1 MTVLDTAH
9 DAMQADPENEAARL
23 KFYERFISSQLFM
36 ALEEEPVGDKLKP
49 LFIPLEE
56 IPYALVFDTQARMGE
71 FTKEATAYAALSG
84 RKIVEMMASER
95 IGIAFNMAV
104 APSAM
109 LIPAEAV
116 DWLAAML
123 GQGVEQ
129 HEARPI
135 ALHPPINMAEKL
147 VAAVDAKLAGMAGMA
162 KTAYL
167 AEMEYEGRPQTGVLA
182 FVGAPE
188 AAQSA
193 MASAI
198 AEAVS
203 FTGDADALLDVVFLN
218 AGDDVIAN
226 FESVA
231 LRLDLPQIPMAEER
245 PAPKAPGSDPDT
257 PPNLR

>member
-9 DAMQADPENEAARL
+9 EAMQADPENETARL
-23 KFYERFISSQLFM
+23 RFYERLISSQLFM
-36 ALEEEPVGDKLKP
+36 ALEEEPEGDDLKP

-71 FTKEATAYAALSG
+71 FTKEVTAYAAMSG
-84 RKIVEMMASER
+84 RKIVEMLRGSN
-95 IGIAFNMAV
+95 IGLAFNMAV

-109 LIPAEAV
+109 LIPSEAV
-116 DWLAAML
+116 DWLAEML

-147 VAAVDAKLAGMAGMA
+147 VAAVDAKLASMAGMA

-167 AEMEYEGRPQTGVLA
+167 AEMEYEGRPRAAVLA

-188 AAQSA
+188 AAQSG

-203 FTGDADALLDVVFLN
+203 FTGDENAQLDVVFLHE
-218 AGDDVIAN
+218 GDEVIAN
-226 FESVA
+226 FENVA

-245 PAPKAPGSDPDT
+245 PAPKAPGSDPDM
-257 PPNLR
+257 PPKLR